1 MSMMMTDSNT
11 AYSENFFTLDN
22 GRVIN
27 NFTGRTVGI
36 FVRKIE
42 STNYLLKELKP
53 SLFKRIVNWWRN
65 GDREAYKRVHA
76 IPESSNGGLV
86 ETFRLLE
93 RDLKDG
99 K

>member
-1 MSMMMTDSNT
+1 MLQMSMLLVDKGT

-27 NFTGRTVGI
+27 NFTGKVVGI

-53 SLFKRIVNWWRN
+53 SLFKRMMTWWRS

-86 ETFRLLE
+86 ETMRLLE
-93 RDLKDG
+93 RETK
-99 K
+99 